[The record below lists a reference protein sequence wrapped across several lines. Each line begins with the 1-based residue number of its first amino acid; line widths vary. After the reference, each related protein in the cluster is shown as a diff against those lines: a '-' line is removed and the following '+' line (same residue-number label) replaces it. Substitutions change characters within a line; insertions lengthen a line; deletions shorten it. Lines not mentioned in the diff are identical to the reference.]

1 MMHAPADTPYDAW
14 SPARLTW
21 SQMRQR
27 VGEMLCGMLAAVRG
41 GVAWV
46 FRGVGRCIRGVFW
59 AISRGVSLVAL
70 AALLAGVAA
79 IPVLNVWALGALLE
93 AEAAVA
99 RTGRLRCGF
108 PLRRAAARLGGMLL
122 GAAVFLL
129 PLQFLAG
136 FAADAV
142 IVDPDG
148 MVTRRLARAT
158 WIAAAAVGTHLL
170 LAVLRGGRFRDFFRP
185 IANLRGGWRI
195 LRGRVRLD
203 EAVKPLQGM
212 FADLQPWATWRTG
225 LVGGLGV
232 LAWTLVPT
240 TLYAAADAARGPAII
255 VTILGGLLLAA
266 VLTWVPILQAG
277 YARDRSWRCFGR
289 LAEARLLFA
298 RCPLLWTLVFFFG
311 YAGSLVLYLFKIIA
325 APQDAV
331 WLMTPFFILVTYPVR
346 LAAGWV
352 YARASQRETL
362 PWAAWRY
369 GWGAVSVLL
378 VGFYVVLLF
387 FTRDIGAYGKLVL
400 YQQPFLLV
408 PTPF

>member
-1 MMHAPADTPYDAW
+1 
-14 SPARLTW
+14 
-21 SQMRQR
+21 MRQR
-27 VGEMLCGMLAAVRG
+27 VGEMLCSLLKAARG
-41 GVAWV
+41 GAAWV
-46 FRGVGRCIRGVFW
+46 LRGVGRGIRGVFW

-93 AEAAVA
+93 AEGAVA

-108 PLRRAAARLGGMLL
+108 PLRRAAARLGGLVA
-122 GAAVFLL
+122 GTAVFLL

-136 FAADAV
+136 FAADAA

-148 MVTRRLARAT
+148 VVARRLARAT
-158 WIAAAAVGTHLL
+158 SIAAAVVFAHLL
-170 LAVLRGGRFRDFFRP
+170 LALLRGGRFRDFFRP
-185 IANLRGGWRI
+185 IANLRGVWRI
-195 LRGRVRLD
+195 LRGRLQFD
-203 EAVKPLQGM
+203 EALKPLHVM
-212 FADLQPWATWRTG
+212 FAELRPWKTWRAG

-232 LAWTLVPT
+232 FAWTLVPT

-255 VTILGGLLLAA
+255 ITIVGGVMLAV
-266 VLTWVPILQAG
+266 VLTWAPILQAC

-289 LAEARLLFA
+289 LADARLLFA

-311 YAGSLVLYLFKIIA
+311 YAGSLILSLFKIVA
-325 APQDAV
+325 PPQDAV

-352 YARASQRETL
+352 YARASGRETL

-400 YQQPFLLV
+400 FQQPFLLV